1 MKNPVIY
8 AVGIADTFLLL
19 DASFPLSMTKAFGF
33 CFTPSVT
40 CGDHPPQWGGIHT
53 LSLRDT
59 PLERGTFTT
68 QNSGGRGVH
77 NHLAIDSAA
86 FIYTPAAPRH
96 FFAIVTKH
104 VPRFVLPPHPVA
116 SRHPSQEG
124 NFGAIQHDK
133 KPL

>member
-1 MKNPVIY
+1 VKNPVIY

-77 NHLAIDSAA
+77 NHLAIDS
-86 FIYTPAAPRH
+86 
-96 FFAIVTKH
+96 
-104 VPRFVLPPHPVA
+104 VPLYIRERLPDIFLP
-116 SRHPSQEG
+116 
-124 NFGAIQHDK
+124 
-133 KPL
+133 